1 MNSSA
6 SAEGPS
12 PPGNPVGRLLVVDD
26 DIEIR
31 TAVCELLRPLGFSI
45 HEEGTV
51 EGALRYVRGSPPD
64 LILLDLHLPDRSG
77 NDVVVELR
85 SDPRTRLLPI
95 IMLTG
100 AGTRRDKIH
109 AIESGATDF
118 LSKPFSSVELI
129 ARVRSLIQL
138 KFFTDD
144 LDQAEQVII
153 SLARSIDARDAYT
166 ARHSERVSELA
177 SRLAKRVGL
186 PDTAQRSIRRGALL
200 HDLGKIS
207 IRDSILLKP
216 GPLTP
221 AEYKEIQQH
230 PLMGRD
236 LIGQMNSLRGAVPV
250 VLAHH
255 ERLDGSGY
263 PQGLSDNAISIEAR
277 IVTIADIYDA
287 ITSGRVYRKAL
298 SHEDAFGILVAEA
311 DKGWRDRRLL
321 DEFRAVLEAADLK
334 ENSTTRSAHE
344 SPMHVVEVAL

>member
-1 MNSSA
+1 M
-6 SAEGPS
+6 
-12 PPGNPVGRLLVVDD
+12 VDD
-26 DIEIR
+26 DTEIR
-31 TAVCELLRPLGFSI
+31 TAVCELLRPLGFAI
-45 HEEGTV
+45 EEEGSV
-51 EGALRYVRGSPPD
+51 EGALRRVRTSPPD

-77 NDVVVELR
+77 NDVLLELR
-85 SDPRTRLLPI
+85 ADPRTRLLPI

-100 AGTRRDKIH
+100 AGTRKDKIR

-177 SRLAKRVGL
+177 NRLAIRVGL
-186 PDTAQRSIRRGALL
+186 AEAAQRSIRRGALL

-207 IRDSILLKP
+207 IRDSVLLKP

-221 AEYKEIQQH
+221 DELEEIRQH

-236 LIGQMNSLRGAVPV
+236 LIRPMKSFQGTIPV

-263 PQGLSDNAISIEAR
+263 PQGLSDGAISIEAR

-287 ITSGRVYRKAL
+287 LTSGRVYRKAL
-298 SHEDAFGILVAEA
+298 SHEDALEILTSEA
-311 DKGWRDRRLL
+311 NKGWRDARLL
-321 DEFRAVLEAADLK
+321 DEFKGVLDAADLND
-334 ENSTTRSAHE
+334 ESPHSTTQGPTLLAGHAA
-344 SPMHVVEVAL
+344 P